1 MLSELTACILWIAMI
16 FGFTSV
22 WLESRKDEVL
32 EPVERTQ
39 AFDRSNVVVISS
51 HPGHSNLQP
60 YDWEIDGL

>member
-1 MLSELTACILWIAMI
+1 
-16 FGFTSV
+16 
-22 WLESRKDEVL
+22 L

-51 HPGHSNLQP
+51 HTGHSNLQP

>member
-22 WLESRKDEVL
+22 WLESRKEGDL
-32 EPVERTQ
+32 EPVDRFEAPT
-39 AFDRSNVVVISS
+39 RSNVVVISS